1 MSDVP
6 LIPRR
11 WSDVD
16 ISGVEG
22 KKFFITGGTSGL
34 GKESAAA
41 LVRRGALVTI
51 TARTAEKGAALVAEL
66 GGKNI
71 DYSLLDLTDLESV
84 KACASSVK
92 GNIDV
97 LILNAGVMA
106 TPFLLTKDKFELQMG
121 TNHLGHF
128 ALAGLLRKQ
137 ITTRIVSVAS
147 QAHRLG
153 NFGNGT
159 KEEIRAKCLGQGEY
173 KPWSAY
179 GATKLANLLFTHEL
193 QRLSNR
199 NNWGIDAMAAHPGWS
214 NTNLQN
220 VSPQMRE
227 ANAEARITSAMNDLF
242 AQSAHRGSLPVLAA
256 ATYSP
261 LLGGSYIGP
270 DGFMEMRGY
279 PKLTR
284 GSSLSYDQELASN
297 LWSISEE
304 LTGITW
310 V

>member
-71 DYSLLDLTDLESV
+71 DYSLLDLTDLDSV

-92 GNIDV
+92 GNLDV

-193 QRLSNR
+193 QRLSIKND
-199 NNWGIDAMAAHPGWS
+199 WKIDAMAAHPGWS

-220 VSPQMRE
+220 ISPQMRE

-304 LTGITW
+304 LTGIAW
-310 V
+310 A

>member
-71 DYSLLDLTDLESV
+71 DYSPLDLTDLDSV

-193 QRLSNR
+193 QRLSIKND
-199 NNWGIDAMAAHPGWS
+199 WKIDAMAAHPGWS

-220 VSPQMRE
+220 ISPQMRE

-304 LTGITW
+304 LTGIAW
-310 V
+310 A

>member
-71 DYSLLDLTDLESV
+71 DYSLLDLTDLDSV

-193 QRLSNR
+193 QRLSIKND
-199 NNWGIDAMAAHPGWS
+199 WKIDAMAAHPGWS

-220 VSPQMRE
+220 ISPQMRE

-284 GSSLSYDQELASN
+284 GSSLSYNQELASN

-304 LTGITW
+304 LTGIAW
-310 V
+310 A

>member
-16 ISGVEG
+16 ISGIEG

-41 LVRRGALVTI
+41 LIRCGAHVTI
-51 TARTAEKGAALVAEL
+51 TARSAEKGAALVAEL
-66 GGKNI
+66 GSKNI
-71 DYSLLDLTDLESV
+71 DFTLLDLTDLASV
-84 KACASSVK
+84 KACAAGVTAK
-92 GNIDV
+92 IDV

-137 ITTRIVSVAS
+137 VTNRIVSVSS

-159 KEEIRAKCLGQGEY
+159 KEEVRAKCLGQGEY
-173 KPWSAY
+173 KPWGAY

-193 QRLSNR
+193 QRLSVK
-199 NNWGIDAMAAHPGWS
+199 NNWGIEAMAAHPGWS

-227 ANAEARITSAMNDLF
+227 ANAEARVTSAMNDLF

-284 GSSLSYDQELASN
+284 GFSLSYDQELASN

-304 LTGITW
+304 LTGISW
-310 V
+310 A

>member
-71 DYSLLDLTDLESV
+71 DYSLLDLTDLDSV

-121 TNHLGHF
+121 TNYLGHF

-193 QRLSNR
+193 QRLSIKND
-199 NNWGIDAMAAHPGWS
+199 WKIDAMAAHPGWS

-220 VSPQMRE
+220 ISPQMRE

-304 LTGITW
+304 LTGIAW
-310 V
+310 A

>member
-11 WSDVD
+11 WSDDD

-71 DYSLLDLTDLESV
+71 DHSLLDLTDLDSV

-159 KEEIRAKCLGQGEY
+159 KEEIRAQCLGQGEY

-193 QRLSNR
+193 QRLSIKND
-199 NNWGIDAMAAHPGWS
+199 WKIDAMAAHPGWS

-220 VSPQMRE
+220 ISPQMRE

-304 LTGITW
+304 LTGIAW
-310 V
+310 A

>member
-71 DYSLLDLTDLESV
+71 DYSLLDLTDLDSV

-137 ITTRIVSVAS
+137 ITSRIVSVAS

-159 KEEIRAKCLGQGEY
+159 KEEIRAKCLEQGEY

-193 QRLSNR
+193 QRLSIKND
-199 NNWGIDAMAAHPGWS
+199 WKIDAMAAHPGWS

-220 VSPQMRE
+220 ISPQMRE

-304 LTGITW
+304 LTGIAW
-310 V
+310 A

>member
-1 MSDVP
+1 
-6 LIPRR
+6 
-11 WSDVD
+11 
-16 ISGVEG
+16 
-22 KKFFITGGTSGL
+22 
-34 GKESAAA
+34 
-41 LVRRGALVTI
+41 
-51 TARTAEKGAALVAEL
+51 
-66 GGKNI
+66 
-71 DYSLLDLTDLESV
+71 
-84 KACASSVK
+84 
-92 GNIDV
+92 
-97 LILNAGVMA
+97 
-106 TPFLLTKDKFELQMG
+106 MG

-128 ALAGLLRKQ
+128 ALAGLLRDRV
-137 ITTRIVSVAS
+137 ISRIVSVAS
-147 QAHRLG
+147 QAHRIG
-153 NFGNGT
+153 NFGNGS

-173 KPWSAY
+173 KPWGAY

-193 QRLSNR
+193 QRLSIK
-199 NNWGIDAMAAHPGWS
+199 NNWGFDAMAAHPGWS

-242 AQSAHRGSLPVLAA
+242 AQSAQRGALPVLAA

-270 DGFMEMRGY
+270 DGFMEMRGF

-284 GSSLSYDQELASN
+284 GSSLSYDQELATN

-310 V
+310 A

>member
-16 ISGVEG
+16 ISGIEG

-41 LVRRGALVTI
+41 LIRRGAHVTI
-51 TARTAEKGAALVAEL
+51 TARSAEKGAALVAEL

-71 DYSLLDLTDLESV
+71 DYTILDLTDLASV
-84 KACASSVK
+84 KACAAGVT

-137 ITTRIVSVAS
+137 VTTRIVSVAS

-159 KEEIRAKCLGQGEY
+159 KEEVRAKCLGQGEY

-193 QRLSNR
+193 QRLSAK

-227 ANAEARITSAMNDLF
+227 ANAEARVTSAMNDLF
-242 AQSAHRGSLPVLAA
+242 AQSAYRGCLPVLAA

-304 LTGITW
+304 LTGISW
-310 V
+310 A

>member
-1 MSDVP
+1 MSNVP

-11 WSDVD
+11 WNDVD
-16 ISGVEG
+16 ISGIEG
-22 KKFFITGGTSGL
+22 KKYFITGGTSGL
-34 GKESAAA
+34 GKASAAA
-41 LVRRGALVTI
+41 LIRRGAHVTI
-51 TARTAEKGAALVAEL
+51 TARTPEKGAALVAEL

-71 DYSLLDLTDLESV
+71 KYALLDLTDLASV
-84 KACASSVK
+84 KACAAGVTE
-92 GNIDV
+92 NIDV

-128 ALAGLLRKQ
+128 ALAGLLRDRV
-137 ITTRIVSVAS
+137 TSRIVSVAS

-153 NFGNGT
+153 NFGDGT

-193 QRLSNR
+193 QRLSTK

-227 ANAEARITSAMNDLF
+227 ANAEARVTSAMNDLF
-242 AQSAHRGSLPVLAA
+242 AQSAQRGALPVLAA

-270 DGFMEMRGY
+270 DGFMEMRGF

-284 GSSLSYDQELASN
+284 GSSLSYDQELARN

-310 V
+310 A

>member
-1 MSDVP
+1 
-6 LIPRR
+6 
-11 WSDVD
+11 
-16 ISGVEG
+16 
-22 KKFFITGGTSGL
+22 
-34 GKESAAA
+34 
-41 LVRRGALVTI
+41 
-51 TARTAEKGAALVAEL
+51 
-66 GGKNI
+66 
-71 DYSLLDLTDLESV
+71 
-84 KACASSVK
+84 
-92 GNIDV
+92 
-97 LILNAGVMA
+97 
-106 TPFLLTKDKFELQMG
+106 MG

-193 QRLSNR
+193 QRLSIKND
-199 NNWGIDAMAAHPGWS
+199 WKIDAMAAHPGWS

-220 VSPQMRE
+220 ISPQMRE

-304 LTGITW
+304 LTGIAW
-310 V
+310 A

>member
-41 LVRRGALVTI
+41 LIRRGAHVII
-51 TARTAEKGAALVAEL
+51 TARSAEKGAALVAEL
-66 GGKNI
+66 GEKNI
-71 DYSLLDLTDLESV
+71 DYVLLDLTDLASV
-84 KACASSVK
+84 KACATGVT

-128 ALAGLLRKQ
+128 ARAGLLRKQ
-137 ITTRIVSVAS
+137 VTSRIVSVSS

-159 KEEIRAKCLGQGEY
+159 KEEVRAKCLGQGEY

-179 GATKLANLLFTHEL
+179 GATKLANLLFTNEL
-193 QRLSNR
+193 QRLSIK

-220 VSPQMRE
+220 IGPQMRQ
-227 ANAEARITSAMNDLF
+227 ANAEARATSAMNDLF
-242 AQSAHRGSLPVLAA
+242 AQSAQRGSLPVLAA

-270 DGFMEMRGY
+270 DGLMEMRGY

-304 LTGITW
+304 LTGISW
-310 V
+310 A

>member
-71 DYSLLDLTDLESV
+71 NYSLLDLTDLDSV

-193 QRLSNR
+193 QRLSIKND
-199 NNWGIDAMAAHPGWS
+199 WKIDAMAAHPGWS

-220 VSPQMRE
+220 ISPQMRE

-304 LTGITW
+304 LTGIAW
-310 V
+310 A

>member
-41 LVRRGALVTI
+41 LIRRGAHVII
-51 TARTAEKGAALVAEL
+51 TARSAEKGAALVAEL
-66 GGKNI
+66 GEKNI
-71 DYSLLDLTDLESV
+71 DYVLLDLTDLASV
-84 KACASSVK
+84 KACATGVT

-137 ITTRIVSVAS
+137 VTSRIVSVSS

-159 KEEIRAKCLGQGEY
+159 KEEVRAKCLGQGEY

-179 GATKLANLLFTHEL
+179 GATKLANLLFTNEL
-193 QRLSNR
+193 QRLSIK

-220 VSPQMRE
+220 IGPQMRQ
-227 ANAEARITSAMNDLF
+227 ANAEARATSAMNDLF
-242 AQSAHRGSLPVLAA
+242 AQSAQRGSLPVLAA

-270 DGFMEMRGY
+270 DGLMEMRGY

-304 LTGITW
+304 LTGISW
-310 V
+310 A

>member
-71 DYSLLDLTDLESV
+71 DYSLLDLTDLDSV

-193 QRLSNR
+193 QRLSIKND
-199 NNWGIDAMAAHPGWS
+199 WKIDAMAAHPGWS

-220 VSPQMRE
+220 ISPQMRE

-304 LTGITW
+304 LTGIAW
-310 V
+310 A